1 MHSTTTAAVTALFA
15 LLLLS
20 LTVSARPSEIQPA
33 AGKSKN
39 EVRDVDSEE
48 GEDGEEDE
56 EEGGDSS
63 NVRLGKVVKLL
74 ELFTALLHVEEVK
87 NVESEAEF
95 EAPFF

>member
-15 LLLLS
+15 LLLLA

-48 GEDGEEDE
+48 GEDGEEE